1 MEGQIDEINEII
13 DRSSLK
19 NEELANYSNQIES
32 VKDKLK
38 ETDERMR
45 SLDNSLTNTE
55 QAILQVIKMN
65 LKNFSYQ

>member
-65 LKNFSYQ
+65 LKNFNC

>member
-55 QAILQVIKMN
+55 QAILQVMKIN
-65 LKNFSYQ
+65 LKNFYC

>member
-65 LKNFSYQ
+65 LKNFNY